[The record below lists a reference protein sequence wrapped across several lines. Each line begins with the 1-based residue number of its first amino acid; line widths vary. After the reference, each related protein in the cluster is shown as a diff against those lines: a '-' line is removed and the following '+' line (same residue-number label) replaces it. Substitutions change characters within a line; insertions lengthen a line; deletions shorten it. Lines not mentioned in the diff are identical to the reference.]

1 MGFQFE
7 NLVLNNLRSLCPLIG
22 LEGKLVTSAVP
33 YVRRKSASSPGVQVD
48 LLIQTPKSVYV
59 VEVKRRT
66 RITSAI
72 EDEIREKVRR
82 LPVPRGVS
90 VRTVLVH
97 EGEIAP
103 EVEEDGYI
111 DFIVPIER
119 LLRN

>member
-1 MGFQFE
+1 MP
-7 NLVLNNLRSLCPLIG
+7 R
-22 LEGKLVTSAVP
+22 
-33 YVRRKSASSPGVQVD
+33 
-48 LLIQTPKSVYV
+48 LIQTPKSVYV

>member
-1 MGFQFE
+1 MP
-7 NLVLNNLRSLCPLIG
+7 R
-22 LEGKLVTSAVP
+22 
-33 YVRRKSASSPGVQVD
+33 
-48 LLIQTPKSVYV
+48 LIQTPKSVYV

-82 LPVPRGVS
+82 LPVPRGVL

>member
-1 MGFQFE
+1 M
-7 NLVLNNLRSLCPLIG
+7 LR
-22 LEGKLVTSAVP
+22 
-33 YVRRKSASSPGVQVD
+33 
-48 LLIQTPKSVYV
+48 LIQTPKSVYV

>member
-1 MGFQFE
+1 MRRCG
-7 NLVLNNLRSLCPLIG
+7 
-22 LEGKLVTSAVP
+22 GK
-33 YVRRKSASSPGVQVD
+33 RHR
-48 LLIQTPKSVYV
+48 
-59 VEVKRRT
+59 
-66 RITSAI
+66 
-72 EDEIREKVRR
+72 REKVLR